1 MYKIIKNKIK
11 MKNFLITLLLLVPA
25 LLFSQT
31 SEELDLVPF
40 TRVYDTVYIKSDDGE
55 SRSSE
60 GKFIFVF
67 NYGEKTQMLQI
78 LPNGKRNMFQYLENP
93 SKNNF
98 DLIGDVSEVWVL
110 DQLGGEWYLY
120 LADDLDNGVV
130 MIQGDFAIH
139 FFNNVGQFD

>member
-1 MYKIIKNKIK
+1 
-11 MKNFLITLLLLVPA
+11 MKKLLLLLVFLTPSW
-25 LLFSQT
+25 LFSQT
-31 SEELDLVPF
+31 ADELDLVPF
-40 TRVYDTVYIKSDDGE
+40 TRVYDTVYIDSGDGE
-55 SRSSE
+55 SGSSE

-110 DQLGGEWYLY
+110 DQLGGEWFLY

-130 MIQGDFAIH
+130 LIQGDFTIH
-139 FFNNVGQFD
+139 FFNNVGQFN